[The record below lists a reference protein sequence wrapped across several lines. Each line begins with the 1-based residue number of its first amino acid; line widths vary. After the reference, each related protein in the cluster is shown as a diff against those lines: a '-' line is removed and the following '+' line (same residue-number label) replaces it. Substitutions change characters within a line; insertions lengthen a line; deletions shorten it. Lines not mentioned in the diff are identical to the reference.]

1 MQALSHF
8 SYHNSNGEYL
18 VCDLQGRADADFYAV
33 GFGFITPRPLL
44 RQLTNA
50 LPMHYKLDPKVIDA
64 SSVPSFDSLPIHHKI
79 HPQLIDAYIAS
90 TKCVARLQLRLLG
103 RWRPWSIEGARASVR
118 GRFPNVHV
126 FEIHR
131 LVARWLSY
139 SPAPTSTR
147 CALDCDPRGGGT
159 MPNCTPRALTRGGK
173 NFSML
178 DIGPTSGVFSPTD
191 AP

>member
-18 VCDLQGRADADFYAV
+18 VCDLQGRADGDFYTLMGAALLCSSA
-33 GFGFITPRPLL
+33 TTARPRGLVSYLPD
-44 RQLTNA
+44 QGSDA

-90 TKCVARLQLRLLG
+90 TKCVARLQ
-103 RWRPWSIEGARASVR
+103 RASVR

-173 NFSML
+173 NFNML
-178 DIGPTSGVFSPTD
+178 DIGPTSGVFSQTD

>member
-90 TKCVARLQLRLLG
+90 TKCVARLQ
-103 RWRPWSIEGARASVR
+103 RASVR

-139 SPAPTSTR
+139 SPAPTSTPSR
-147 CALDCDPRGGGT
+147 TLWCSRGVACLAQRMRPRLRPT
-159 MPNCTPRALTRGGK
+159 RRRHHSELYTSSFDSWRTPT
-173 NFSML
+173 
-178 DIGPTSGVFSPTD
+178 
-191 AP
+191 